1 MTIKYKV
8 NEVAKDLNQPVK
20 DVLELLQKEFGE
32 VKKNTSVLTEQE
44 LNYIFDYYTQKNQV
58 DSFDAYFQSAS
69 QPEKQEKHEPKKA
82 EKKPVKK
89 VKLSTN
95 YILTQYYICTH

>member
-32 VKKNTSVLTEQE
+32 TKKNTSVLTEQE

-58 DSFDAYFQSAS
+58 DNFDAYFQSAS
-69 QPEKQEKHEPKKA
+69 QPEKQEKLWKNPFAFSME
-82 EKKPVKK
+82 VD
-89 VKLSTN
+89 
-95 YILTQYYICTH
+95 I